1 MTTDGCEKISLPVP
15 HWYCEVLH
23 TSSPAKIVAFYPV
36 LQNKQLRFSYRHPG
50 SLFKEDGVEEIEALG
65 NRVRRDHDPKC
76 DENIEREMRSK
87 SIVAAAVGVRRLL
100 QLD

>member
-1 MTTDGCEKISLPVP
+1 MKYCIP
-15 HWYCEVLH
+15 HRLQRGLVFN
-23 TSSPAKIVAFYPV
+23 SFFF
-36 LQNKQLRFSYRHPG
+36 LQNKTVELFSYDGHPG

>member
-1 MTTDGCEKISLPVP
+1 M
-15 HWYCEVLH
+15 
-23 TSSPAKIVAFYPV
+23 
-36 LQNKQLRFSYRHPG
+36 
-50 SLFKEDGVEEIEALG
+50 EEIEALG

>member
-1 MTTDGCEKISLPVP
+1 M
-15 HWYCEVLH
+15 
-23 TSSPAKIVAFYPV
+23 
-36 LQNKQLRFSYRHPG
+36 
-50 SLFKEDGVEEIEALG
+50 EEIEALG

-76 DENIEREMRSK
+76 DEMRSK

>member
-1 MTTDGCEKISLPVP
+1 MIDVKGYLPVP

-23 TSSPAKIVAFYPV
+23 TSSPAKMVVFISFCKK
-36 LQNKQLRFSYRHPG
+36 NGWEFSYRHPG

-76 DENIEREMRSK
+76 DENIERKMRSK
-87 SIVAAAVGVRRLL
+87 SIVAASVGVRRLL